1 MRTSGGR
8 GADAWMLAIPV
19 LALLVAGSMSA
30 GGLDAVLL
38 TLEGAVRIP
47 PDEIP
52 ARLDDLP
59 RGSPIV
65 LACG

>member
-30 GGLDAVLL
+30 GGVDAVLL
-38 TLEGAVRIP
+38 TVESTIRHTVVAGLEFVTK
-47 PDEIP
+47 
-52 ARLDDLP
+52 LF
-59 RGSPIV
+59 
-65 LACG
+65 